1 MAVGGSSV
9 VFLGSACWGGLGLEW
24 SHFTSFMDLSAASS
38 VVLFQ
43 KMNVQYGPWMRGG
56 PASEEPVEFPPG
68 SNPGPTGG

>member
-1 MAVGGSSV
+1 MGGSSV
-9 VFLGSACWGGLGLEW
+9 VVWDLTRWGGLGLDW
-24 SHFTSFMDLSAASS
+24 SHITSFMDLSSASS

-56 PASEEPVEFPPG
+56 PASEEPAEFPPG